1 MLYYYIYHSKE
12 WYTCCTLVTSMLTGV
27 YIYTCCF
34 ITHISQSFIYTFI
47 QSSWRRWTFVY
58 LKRYQVNKY
67 LLDMSILYLL
77 QDKHIY
83 IYIHK
88 YTYMFMYIYIFIHI
102 YLPHMYHMS
111 RSLYLYMT
119 YIYICIYVTW
129 RPISVSIHNII
140 IIIVTVIS
148 ILMNDIYMYISHY
161 WHLHIV
167 YYILLLSHLSLL

>member
-1 MLYYYIYHSKE
+1 MLYYYIYHNKE

-58 LKRYQVNKY
+58 SKIYQVNKD

-77 QDKHIY
+77 QDPGQIHLYIYIY

-88 YTYMFMYIYIFIHI
+88 YTYMFMYIYIYSYIHI
-102 YLPHMYHMS
+102 RTSIIFCIYIYTYTYLFAAYVS
-111 RSLYLYMT
+111 YVQISISI
-119 YIYICIYVTW
+119 YIYIY
-129 RPISVSIHNII
+129 
-140 IIIVTVIS
+140 
-148 ILMNDIYMYISHY
+148 DIYLCM
-161 WHLHIV
+161 HLCN
-167 YYILLLSHLSLL
+167 LEANFC

>member
-1 MLYYYIYHSKE
+1 MLYYYIYHNKE

-58 LKRYQVNKY
+58 SKIYQVNKD

-77 QDKHIY
+77 QDPGQIHLYIY

-88 YTYMFMYIYIFIHI
+88 YTYMFMYIYIYTRIYIYVHQPYYILYIYI
-102 YLPHMYHMS
+102 YLYIFICRICIICPDLYIYIYDI
-111 RSLYLYMT
+111 YLYM
-119 YIYICIYVTW
+119 
-129 RPISVSIHNII
+129 
-140 IIIVTVIS
+140 
-148 ILMNDIYMYISHY
+148 
-161 WHLHIV
+161 HLCN
-167 YYILLLSHLSLL
+167 LEANFC

>member
-83 IYIHK
+83 IYTFINIHICLCIYI
-88 YTYMFMYIYIFIHI
+88 YTYLFAAYVSYVQIFISI
-102 YLPHMYHMS
+102 YEI
-111 RSLYLYMT
+111 YLYM
-119 YIYICIYVTW
+119 
-129 RPISVSIHNII
+129 
-140 IIIVTVIS
+140 
-148 ILMNDIYMYISHY
+148 
-161 WHLHIV
+161 HLCN
-167 YYILLLSHLSLL
+167 LEANFC

>member
-1 MLYYYIYHSKE
+1 MLYYYIYHNKE

-58 LKRYQVNKY
+58 SKIYQVNKD

-77 QDKHIY
+77 QDPGQIHLY

-88 YTYMFMYIYIFIHI
+88 YTYMFMYIYILV
-102 YLPHMYHMS
+102 YTY
-111 RSLYLYMT
+111 T
-119 YIYICIYVTW
+119 YINQLYFVYIYTYTYLFAAYV
-129 RPISVSIHNII
+129 
-140 IIIVTVIS
+140 
-148 ILMNDIYMYISHY
+148 
-161 WHLHIV
+161 
-167 YYILLLSHLSLL
+167 